1 MAQDLYGISSAL
13 AGVFKGS
20 QFAIT
25 VGSVSS
31 TLVGALVQSIALN
44 YSREITRVW
53 ELGSLN
59 QYYIQGHTQGQG
71 QMQQIVGPQ
80 GVVSAMISALASIC
94 DASGN
99 VLSLSAANEACS
111 GNAGLTITLTA
122 PLATNVSMGAQAQN
136 MVVDSGMTFTF
147 VSMSQ
152 S

>member
-1 MAQDLYGISSAL
+1 MTDLYNIDSKL
-13 AGVFKGS
+13 AGIFKGS

-71 QMQQIVGPQ
+71 QLQQIVGPQ
-80 GVVSAMISALASIC
+80 GVVSAMVSTMSDIC
-94 DASGN
+94 AASGL
-99 VLSLSAANEACS
+99 VMSLSAANEACT
-111 GNAGLTITLTA
+111 GNAGLTVTLTA
-122 PLATNVSMGAQAQN
+122 PIVTNVSMGAQAQN